1 MPQTKYDVSVTDK
14 ARADEIIKQ
23 AEEIKGVKFVNINP
37 DNGSIV
43 VTHSEDF
50 DESAFKAVIGI

>member
-50 DESAFKAVIGI
+50 DETAFKAVINI